1 MSKKAI
7 NDVITK
13 GKDLTLLEQV
23 MSGEHESTLTF
34 KQYPDPVEIMSYD
47 PVDAMEVESNE
58 VVAI

>member
-1 MSKKAI
+1 MSKEAI

-13 GKDLTLLEQV
+13 GKDSTVLEQV

-34 KQYPDPVEIMSYD
+34 KEYSDPVEIISYD
-47 PVDAMEVESNE
+47 PVEAMAVESNE